1 MDSDGF
7 DFALMVFHHT
17 GGAEQ
22 SYSAAPSSVD
32 GVAWSKEIA
41 FVEHHR
47 RNRIVVRG
55 TFAGRYVDA
64 DDEQEFSGQKT
75 VEGALVGG
83 AAGLLFGP
91 TGLAAGLV
99 GGGLAGGVAQ
109 DRSSPRLRSAFFDE
123 VRREVP
129 EGCSAI
135 VILAP
140 AEHVD
145 AMVGAL
151 EGLGGR
157 LVRHRLSAEEATALE
172 AAVAADPKAAD
183 GAG

>member
-1 MDSDGF
+1 MDPDRF
-7 DFALMVFHHT
+7 DFALVVFDHT

-22 SYSAAPSSVD
+22 AFSRAPRSVD
-32 GVAWSKEIA
+32 GVVWSNEIA

-64 DDEQEFSGQKT
+64 DDEQEFTARKT
-75 VEGALVGG
+75 AEGALAGG

-91 TGLAAGLV
+91 AGLAAGVL

-109 DRSSPRLRSAFFDE
+109 DRASPRLRSAFFDE

-129 EGCSAI
+129 EGCSA
-135 VILAP
+135 VVMLGP
-140 AEHVD
+140 TDHVD
-145 AMVGAL
+145 AMVKAL
-151 EGLGGR
+151 DGLGGR
-157 LVRHRLSAEEATALE
+157 LVRHRLSAHEARALE
-172 AAVAADPKAAD
+172 NAVSRDPKAAAP
-183 GAG
+183 G